1 MSNRTTEKMYR
12 GGQIE
17 ALYQK
22 IFGLQTGA
30 GWQDERDFTA
40 WYASQGWRYGRPRD
54 PGIPEAISSGG
65 KQPHVISEAK
75 VREHRQTMQAG
86 RWTDASSAPIIVMA
100 DGEVMDG
107 HHRLT
112 AASGVDWAIVPN
124 RPVFTVLFRSDLI
137 PD

>member
-1 MSNRTTEKMYR
+1 MSNPTTEKTYR
-12 GGQIE
+12 GGQID
-17 ALYQK
+17 ALYRE
-22 IFGLQTGA
+22 IFGLQTNA

-54 PGIPEAISSGG
+54 LGIPEAISCGG
-65 KQPHVISEAK
+65 KQPHGISEAK
-75 VREHRQTMQAG
+75 VSEQRQTMQTG
-86 RWTDASSAPIIVMA
+86 RWSDANSTPIIVMA

-112 AASGVDWAIVPN
+112 AASGVDWARVPN
-124 RPVFTVLFRSDLI
+124 RPVFTVLFRRDRI